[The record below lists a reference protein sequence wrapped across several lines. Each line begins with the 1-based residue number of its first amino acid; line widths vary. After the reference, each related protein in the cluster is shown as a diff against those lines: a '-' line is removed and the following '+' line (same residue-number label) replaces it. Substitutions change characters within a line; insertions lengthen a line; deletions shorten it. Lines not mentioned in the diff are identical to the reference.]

1 MFVKIILSILA
12 FGMMILGLLQFFSSG
27 DYLIFVFS
35 MAIYYIITISD
46 LFFKRMHE

>member
-12 FGMMILGLLQFFSSG
+12 FGMMIVGLLQFFSSG

-35 MAIYYIITISD
+35 MAIYYMITISNS
-46 LFFKRMHE
+46 FFKRMHK